1 MNRLITVARDFQQE
15 VRMME
20 SLGATVFAKEAHL
33 RQRVEDAARKR
44 LAEEHPHGFYFGQVE
59 CIFENGVLRLRG
71 RVPTYYMKQL
81 LQNRLADIDG
91 VDWIDNEVDVVSS
104 VGLSSARPR

>member
-1 MNRLITVARDFQQE
+1 MERGAVSLRAR
-15 VRMME
+15 
-20 SLGATVFAKEAHL
+20 EAVL
-33 RQRVEDAARKR
+33 RQRVETAAKKR

-59 CIFENGVLRLRG
+59 CVFEDGVLRLRG

>member
-1 MNRLITVARDFQQE
+1 
-15 VRMME
+15 ME
-20 SLGATVFAKEAHL
+20 RGAAFLRAKEADL
-33 RQRVEDAARKR
+33 RQRVETAAKKR

-59 CIFENGVLRLRG
+59 CVFEDGVLRLRG

>member
-1 MNRLITVARDFQQE
+1 MERGAVSLRAR
-15 VRMME
+15 
-20 SLGATVFAKEAHL
+20 EAVL
-33 RQRVEDAARKR
+33 RQRVETAAKKR

-59 CIFENGVLRLRG
+59 CVFEDGVLRLRG

-81 LQNRLADIDG
+81 LQSRLANIDG